1 MFMKSLQEK
10 YNLKPW
16 TALSL
21 KSFLYSLQSRSAVS
35 PVQMSGLE
43 DRNHLNAKE
52 SAEYSLSDDVFP
64 IQQRNCIS
72 VDVLLWEVQPKVK
85 IQQ

>member
-1 MFMKSLQEK
+1 
-10 YNLKPW
+10 
-16 TALSL
+16 
-21 KSFLYSLQSRSAVS
+21 
-35 PVQMSGLE
+35 MSGLE